1 MSSRAY
7 AHVIPSVAEGSETV
21 ACNNGIVQKRRGVL
35 AVVVPD
41 RSLARRSRGTGMAG
55 GGSGAASR
63 PCPMG
68 TGCPRYDESQGVVGG
83 RGRPACPLVPRS
95 GSGKTNKA
103 WVPDR
108 SPARRSRGSGM
119 AGGGSGAASR
129 PCPMGTG
136 CPRYDE
142 SQGVVGGRGRL
153 ARPLVPRSES
163 GKTK

>member
-1 MSSRAY
+1 MPSGAFSVVPSPNVSSRAK
-7 AHVIPSVAEGSETV
+7 PRGPETV
-21 ACNNGIVQKRRGVL
+21 ARSNGIVQKRPGAL
-35 AVVVPD
+35 AVIVPD

-103 WVPDR
+103 WVP
-108 SPARRSRGSGM
+108 
-119 AGGGSGAASR
+119 
-129 PCPMGTG
+129 
-136 CPRYDE
+136 
-142 SQGVVGGRGRL
+142 V
-153 ARPLVPRSES
+153 SES